1 MATLF
6 NRNIINS
13 KPLPLSEVRHCM
25 LFKIKLNS
33 HAEEKMLLL
42 RRSWRRQK
50 RVHYCRLNS
59 TMMRGRGSGGCVN
72 IRWEMCRNLLFYAI
86 LMRVNLA
93 FVNGALDCYTTL
105 PHHHHLGR
113 VTFTASSP
121 LFYSPAP
128 ADDWD
133 RMLLSMVGPWHG
145 NNREPSCTPK
155 TIKAL
160 NLINYMRCGAY

>member
-42 RRSWRRQK
+42 RRSWRRQE

-59 TMMRGRGSGGCVN
+59 TMMRGRGSGSCVN

-113 VTFTASSP
+113 VTFTLLLVHHYSIP
-121 LFYSPAP
+121 LLLLMIEIGCYCRWWVHGMATTENRRAP
-128 ADDWD
+128 
-133 RMLLSMVGPWHG
+133 RKPL
-145 NNREPSCTPK
+145 R
-155 TIKAL
+155 
-160 NLINYMRCGAY
+160 R